1 MPETTINYLGYFFLG
16 IGLNLT
22 PCVYPMLTITL
33 SLFRGSE
40 GGSRLQAF
48 GRTLCYVAGMVV
60 MYTTL
65 GVTAA
70 MTGQF
75 FGGLLQ
81 NIWVLLAIGIF
92 MITLSFSLFGFY
104 TFQLPSWLVPQQGA
118 SRRSLSGLFF
128 SGVLVGVIAAPCM
141 GPVVLALLAHSSQ
154 EKDIVASAL
163 SFLMLALGLGV
174 PYLVLGTFTGLLK
187 KLPRSGAWLIWFE
200 RALGVGLLTFGCFY
214 LITAF
219 RLPVL
224 SWLIPLAF
232 LGGGIYLGWIERAG
246 GESLAFGVFKKIAG
260 SISVIVG
267 SAMILGMIVF
277 SPKPGVVWEKYR
289 AGILEEAR
297 AAGQPVI
304 LDFYADW
311 CIPCHEL
318 DQFTYTDPK
327 VIKVLKNF
335 RRIKVDTTSV
345 DTQEIED
352 VVRKFNVYGIPSI
365 FFLDANGREVEE
377 LRMTGYV
384 PPREFEE
391 AVRAS
396 RLLT

>member
-1 MPETTINYLGYFFLG
+1 MPDIFVNYLGYFLLG

-40 GGSRLQAF
+40 DGSRLQAF
-48 GRTLCYVAGMVV
+48 GRTLCYVAGMVM
-60 MYTTL
+60 MYTVL

-81 NIWVLLAIGIF
+81 NSWVLFAIGIF
-92 MITLSFSLFGFY
+92 MIALSFSLFGFY

-118 SRRSLSGLFF
+118 GRRSAPGLFLA
-128 SGVLVGVIAAPCM
+128 GVLVGVIAAPCM

-154 EKDIVASAL
+154 EKDIASSAL
-163 SFLMLALGLGV
+163 SFLMLALGLGA

-187 KLPRSGAWLIWFE
+187 KLPKSGAWLIWFE
-200 RALGVGLLTFGCFY
+200 KVLGVGLFTFGCFY
-214 LITAF
+214 LVTAF

-224 SWLIPLAF
+224 PWLVPLAF
-232 LGGGIYLGWIERAG
+232 LGGGIYLGWIERAA
-246 GESLAFGVFKKIAG
+246 GESPAFGVFKKIVG
-260 SISVIVG
+260 SVSVIVG
-267 SAMILGMIVF
+267 SAMILGMIAF
-277 SPKPGVVWEKYR
+277 SPKPGVIWEKYH

-327 VIKVLKNF
+327 VIEVLKNL

-345 DTQEIED
+345 DTPEIEAI
-352 VVRKFNVYGIPSI
+352 VRKFNVYGIPSI
-365 FFLDANGREVEE
+365 FFLDANGREIEE

-384 PPREFEE
+384 PPGEFAE

-396 RLLT
+396 RLQT